1 MKVLITGGLGFVGT
15 QLSMRL
21 LIGGNQVTVV
31 DHSPQPRP
39 YTPQEVKYV
48 PADTTMPGTWQ
59 DAIAVQ
65 DAVINLAGASI
76 FSRWTAQ
83 TKRLMYDSRILTT
96 RNLVDAMPVNKG
108 A

>member
-1 MKVLITGGLGFVGT
+1 
-15 QLSMRL
+15 
-21 LIGGNQVTVV
+21 
-31 DHSPQPRP
+31 
-39 YTPQEVKYV
+39 
-48 PADTTMPGTWQ
+48 
-59 DAIAVQ
+59 VQ